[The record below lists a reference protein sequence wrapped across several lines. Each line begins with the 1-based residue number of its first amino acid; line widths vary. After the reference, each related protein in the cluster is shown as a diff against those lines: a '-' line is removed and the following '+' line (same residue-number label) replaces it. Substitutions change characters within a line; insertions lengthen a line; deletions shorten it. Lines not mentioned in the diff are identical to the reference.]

1 MTTKPTGLAA
11 FTTKK
16 PGAQTESDTSGA
28 TKASPKP
35 RKRGKGATV
44 ALTTRLQRADWARLR
59 QLADSEGSSLQA
71 LVVDGLT
78 RVLAQHGLPPISHD
92 DTTS

>member
-1 MTTKPTGLAA
+1 MTIKPTGLAA

-16 PGAQTESDTSGA
+16 PGAQTESGA
-28 TKASPKP
+28 PAGAKAGPGV
-35 RKRGKGATV
+35 RTRGKGATV
-44 ALTTRLQRADWARLR
+44 AITTRLQRADWARLR

-78 RVLAQHGLPPISHD
+78 KVLAEHGLPPIRHND
-92 DTTS
+92 ATS